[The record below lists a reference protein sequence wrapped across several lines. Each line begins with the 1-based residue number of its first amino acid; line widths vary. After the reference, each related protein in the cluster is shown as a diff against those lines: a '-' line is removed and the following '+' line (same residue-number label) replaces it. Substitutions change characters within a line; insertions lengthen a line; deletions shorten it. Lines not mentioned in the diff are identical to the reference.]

1 MHLSPGMIAIISLLT
16 VLVVSLAVVRVATV
30 ALTLTGL
37 SRELARFQARSA
49 FTGSG
54 FTTAESERVVQHP
67 VRRRIIMLLMLLGSA
82 GLVTAMSTMLLSFL
96 QLTSG
101 DSWGLTEWLRILF
114 LFGGLAALWMVA
126 HSQWVDDRLSRA
138 IGWALTRWTN
148 LDVRDYAGLLHLTGD
163 YVVAELAVTD
173 GDWLEDQPLRS
184 LRLDAEGVL
193 VLGVERPG
201 GEYVGVPRG
210 ETNLVSGDALLL
222 YGRRDALENLD
233 VRPQGPQGNWEH
245 HKAVERQMQMDREEA
260 DA

>member
-1 MHLSPGMIAIISLLT
+1 MIAIISLLT

-82 GLVTAMSTMLLSFL
+82 GLVTAMSTMLLSIL

-114 LFGGLAALWMVA
+114 LFGG
-126 HSQWVDDRLSRA
+126 SPPC
-138 IGWALTRWTN
+138 GWSPTASGWTTGCHGQ
-148 LDVRDYAGLLHLTGD
+148 LD
-163 YVVAELAVTD
+163 
-173 GDWLEDQPLRS
+173 
-184 LRLDAEGVL
+184 
-193 VLGVERPG
+193 
-201 GEYVGVPRG
+201 
-210 ETNLVSGDALLL
+210 
-222 YGRRDALENLD
+222 
-233 VRPQGPQGNWEH
+233 GP
-245 HKAVERQMQMDREEA
+245 
-260 DA
+260 